1 MQVRREAGRT
11 SLAAALAGGR
21 AVGVVAV
28 AAVAAAAVAAAAAA
42 GAAEGAAEV
51 EAAVAAAAP
60 LGGGDGDAKREKRG
74 EMSERVAGSG
84 MASKQSNGLCWWGEG
99 GSVRAIRASDPP
111 PRALTPA
118 LWAGRDAPCPTF
130 FCSRP
135 ECPFFFSFGAIS
147 AKRRTAQINTQVML
161 LSTSPPQKTD
171 RNTALC
177 YDSSTVGTDNL
188 RGLSQP

>member
-1 MQVRREAGRT
+1 M
-11 SLAAALAGGR
+11 AAALAGGR

-74 EMSERVAGSG
+74 ETSERVAGSG

-99 GSVRAIRASDPP
+99 GSVGAIRASDPP
-111 PRALTPA
+111 PPGFDPSPV
-118 LWAGRDAPCPTF
+118 GREG
-130 FCSRP
+130 CSVSYL
-135 ECPFFFSFGAIS
+135 F
-147 AKRRTAQINTQVML
+147 L
-161 LSTSPPQKTD
+161 LSSRVPFLLQFWCHFCKEKDSTD
-171 RNTALC
+171 
-177 YDSSTVGTDNL
+177 
-188 RGLSQP
+188 

>member
-1 MQVRREAGRT
+1 M
-11 SLAAALAGGR
+11 AAALAGGR

-51 EAAVAAAAP
+51 EAAAAAAAP

-74 EMSERVAGSG
+74 ETSERVAGSG

-99 GSVRAIRASDPP
+99 GSVGAIRASDPPP